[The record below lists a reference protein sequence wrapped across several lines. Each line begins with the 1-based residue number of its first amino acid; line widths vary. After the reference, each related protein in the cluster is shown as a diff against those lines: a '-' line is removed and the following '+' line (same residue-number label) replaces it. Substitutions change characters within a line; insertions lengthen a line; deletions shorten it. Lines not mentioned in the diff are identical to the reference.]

1 MSERPPTEDQA
12 RRAALGRANAVQRA
26 RPTPECFVLLTL
38 LTGCYAMDSA
48 TSACQRTP
56 AYCAS
61 IAGEETVVPAVRG
74 GAEVASLGGVYRLL
88 SPDTRARVEQS
99 LVDCAQSA
107 DAAVNR
113 LRFAGLQPT
122 RQQCQEVLSGPDPC
136 GRTVTRAMQLGTEKH
151 HLALQCA
158 QEQLGGLVP
167 GRFSLEQRYHYDKQ
181 TDTRRLVTKDEAK
194 ALLRQGCED
203 DLKGT
208 VVPDVVLH
216 SGNPLE
222 VLAVYDFK
230 FPCPSDKRPSWRKY
244 PEGHMHWGSDQGAV
258 YKEALGVS
266 PKLVAPEGEVLP

>member
-1 MSERPPTEDQA
+1 MLGLLALMSP
-12 RRAALGRANAVQRA
+12 
-26 RPTPECFVLLTL
+26 
-38 LTGCYAMDSA
+38 LTGCYALDSA

-74 GAEVASLGGVYRLL
+74 GAEVASLGGAYRLL
-88 SPDTRARVEQS
+88 SPDTRAQVEQA

-122 RQQCQEVLSGPDPC
+122 RQQCQEVLARPDPC
-136 GRTVTRAMQLGTEKH
+136 GKTVTRAMQLGTEKH

-167 GRFSLEQRYHYDKQ
+167 GRFSLEQRYRYDKQ

-230 FPCPSDKRPSWRKY
+230 FPCPSDNPPRWSGY
-244 PEGHMHWGSDQGAV
+244 PEGHPYAQENQGTV
-258 YKEALGVS
+258 YKMALGPQPYRVS
-266 PKLVAPEGEVLP
+266 PLWGVQ